1 MVKYNST
8 EPLKLETGAEG
19 VVGHAGLWQ
28 MGQFID
34 KLGVGEL
41 WSQAFDPPGRGG
53 RRHDRGRMLVQ
64 AALMPGRRRGGL
76 HRHRVPAV

>member
-28 MGQFID
+28 IGQFVDFFPSCTIRSI
-34 KLGVGEL
+34 KHNRL
-41 WSQAFDPPGRGG
+41 
-53 RRHDRGRMLVQ
+53 
-64 AALMPGRRRGGL
+64 
-76 HRHRVPAV
+76 

>member
-1 MVKYNST
+1 MVQYDST
-8 EPLKLETGAEG
+8 EPLKLEVGAEG

-28 MGQFID
+28 MGRFVD
-34 KLGVGEL
+34 HLGVGEV
-41 WSQAFDPPGRGG
+41 WSQAFGPPGRGG

-64 AALMPGRRRGGL
+64 AALTPARAGGL